1 MGSGVDHEC
10 RQMSSGPVFL
20 CKLGLIKYASR
31 ALVPSPSLI
40 SRLNQHIVLRQ
51 LGAAL
56 TRGAD
61 EKLPS

>member
-20 CKLGLIKYASR
+20 CKLGLIKYACL
-31 ALVPSPSLI
+31 ALVPSPSPI
-40 SRLNQHIVLRQ
+40 SRLNQHIVLGQ

-56 TRGAD
+56 IQGAG
-61 EKLPS
+61 